1 MALKAISAKVTTDE
15 FKTVERLAT
24 DSGLTVS
31 AWVYCA
37 IQEKAKKSGVKL
49 PNKRTWKR
57 KETL

>member
-1 MALKAISAKVTTDE
+1 MARKAQTKVTE
-15 FKTVERLAT
+15 SEYLA
-24 DSGLTVS
+24 LEQLAANAAQTVS

-57 KETL
+57 KETV